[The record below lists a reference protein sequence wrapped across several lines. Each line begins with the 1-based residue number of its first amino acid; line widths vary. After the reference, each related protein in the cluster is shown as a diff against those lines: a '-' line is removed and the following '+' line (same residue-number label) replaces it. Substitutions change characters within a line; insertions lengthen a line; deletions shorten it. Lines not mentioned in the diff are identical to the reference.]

1 MSQTLKITTQGAKTP
16 ANVGERKDLRAQGR
30 ETTVNNKAPLTAKV
44 PLPKQSS
51 GPPDLLAIQFGSS
64 LDDASGKMVSTG
76 GMEWLMR
83 RDDAGRWVWKYQPMG
98 NKQRDEL
105 GGLRWRF
112 TSPTNAD
119 FATETRL
126 VTDPSTVTHPPKS
139 GTPCSDCYTFGN
151 PERSADGSYWVV
163 GWSTDDTGD
172 HAAIFRSLSPGPT
185 HLERRW
191 LPLTRGALPPARRA
205 AAAAGHPWRWMP
217 RWYLAMLV
225 LSLVLAVPALL
236 PPLPSV
242 AQTESVEGRLSSDKP
257 LSPGDYDALGITSIA
272 LGLSR
277 FLRNEKTLPPLTIA
291 VNGEWGSGKSSL
303 MNLLRCDLESYG
315 MFPVWFNAW
324 HHQKEEH
331 LLAALLQTL
340 RVEAVPPLWN
350 LLGVPFRLRLLSY
363 RLRRRWPVL
372 VAVSALVV
380 FLVVLDYRVRI
391 DDQTDLFLWLTSQIL
406 PSFSGKPSTPV
417 STVPVQGGLVA
428 LLAGIGI
435 LWKGLTAFGANPA
448 SLLAS
453 VAQGN
458 KIKDLE
464 AQTSFRQKFAEEF
477 RDFTRALGPRRPLTI
492 FIDDLDRCL
501 PTNVRDVLEAVNFL
515 VSSGDCFVVLGMDRL
530 QVQRAVG
537 LSFKEVADEI
547 VREPESKAKDNT
559 QASPMGGSSEAS
571 QMSPQEVAN
580 RNGDPPKS
588 EVSHFSEIDD
598 KEQSRQNRADFAQK
612 YLEKLINLEV
622 RIPMAADDETKKRLF
637 EKAPHPE
644 PVSWRET
651 ALQVS
656 LTGLQ
661 WAVPVALAIL
671 LVIGG
676 YQLSRSLAAVAEE
689 SMKSSRLSSA
699 PAPTVTAGTNVSS
712 IAPSAKL
719 EVATESQDLNNKP
732 ANVRS
737 NPSELSTTDGTPV
750 NPIGGLAPK
759 YTAGRDAWP
768 ARWIL
773 CVPFYFVGI
782 CLLLVANVALT
793 TRPGVVTKDS
803 QPFTDA
809 LEQVWYPVVLA
820 KQSTPRAAK
829 RFVNRVRYLAMRQR
843 GFHEQASMWERVLYP
858 QRLREPAGAVDPSA
872 VPEPLLVAMAAIEQL
887 EPSLI
892 YDKKAFDGIVSTN
905 GKPPDQHE
913 RNDSSRIDM
922 KLVEQ
927 ARSKHQEDF
936 RQAPSDWNSLP
947 TYRARF
953 VSIWPR
959 TDPTKPATT
968 PVQEAS
974 TVGGNHDKLGVRTL
988 S

>member
-1 MSQTLKITTQGAKTP
+1 
-16 ANVGERKDLRAQGR
+16 
-30 ETTVNNKAPLTAKV
+30 
-44 PLPKQSS
+44 
-51 GPPDLLAIQFGSS
+51 
-64 LDDASGKMVSTG
+64 
-76 GMEWLMR
+76 
-83 RDDAGRWVWKYQPMG
+83 
-98 NKQRDEL
+98 
-105 GGLRWRF
+105 
-112 TSPTNAD
+112 
-119 FATETRL
+119 
-126 VTDPSTVTHPPKS
+126 
-139 GTPCSDCYTFGN
+139 
-151 PERSADGSYWVV
+151 
-163 GWSTDDTGD
+163 
-172 HAAIFRSLSPGPT
+172 
-185 HLERRW
+185 
-191 LPLTRGALPPARRA
+191 
-205 AAAAGHPWRWMP
+205 
-217 RWYLAMLV
+217 
-225 LSLVLAVPALL
+225 
-236 PPLPSV
+236 
-242 AQTESVEGRLSSDKP
+242 
-257 LSPGDYDALGITSIA
+257 
-272 LGLSR
+272 
-277 FLRNEKTLPPLTIA
+277 
-291 VNGEWGSGKSSL
+291 
-303 MNLLRCDLESYG
+303 
-315 MFPVWFNAW
+315 
-324 HHQKEEH
+324 
-331 LLAALLQTL
+331 L
-340 RVEAVPPLWN
+340 RVEAVPPFWN

-380 FLVVLDYRVRI
+380 FLVVLDYRVRV

-417 STVPVQGGLVA
+417 SSVPVQGGLVA
-428 LLAGIGI
+428 LLTGIGI

-515 VSSGDCFVVLGMDRL
+515 ISSGDCFVVLGMDRL

-537 LSFKEVADEI
+537 LSFKDVADEV
-547 VREPESKAKDNT
+547 VREPESKAKGNP
-559 QASPMGGSSEAS
+559 QASSMGTSSEAS
-571 QMSPQEVAN
+571 QRSPQEAAN
-580 RNGDPPKS
+580 RNGDSRNS
-588 EVSHFSEIDD
+588 EVSRSSEIDD

-637 EKAPHPE
+637 EKAPHPD

-651 ALQVS
+651 ALQVT

-676 YQLSRSLAAVAEE
+676 YQLSRTLAAVAEE
-689 SMKSSRLSSA
+689 SMKSSRISSS
-699 PAPTVTAGTNVSS
+699 PRPTVTAGINVSS
-712 IAPSAKL
+712 IALGAKP
-719 EVATESQDLNNKP
+719 EVATESQGNNKTR
-732 ANVRS
+732 NVRS
-737 NPSELSTTDGTPV
+737 NPSQFSNIDGTTV
-750 NPIGGLAPK
+750 NPIGGPPPT

-773 CVPFYFVGI
+773 SVPFYFVGI

-820 KQSTPRAAK
+820 KQSTPRSAK

-843 GFHEQASMWERVLYP
+843 AFHDQASTWERALYP
-858 QRLREPAGAVDPSA
+858 QRLREPGGAVDPRA
-872 VPEPLLVAMAAIEQL
+872 IPEPLLVAMAAIEQL

-892 YDKKAFDGIVSTN
+892 YNKKAFDGMVSTN
-905 GKPPDQHE
+905 AKQPEQHE
-913 RNDSSRIDM
+913 RNGSNRIDM

-927 ARSKHQEDF
+927 ARRKHQEDF

-947 TYRARF
+947 IYRTRF
-953 VSIWPR
+953 ISIWPR
-959 TDPTKPATT
+959 TDPWEPATT
-968 PVQEAS
+968 SDQEAS
-974 TVGGNHDKLGVRTL
+974 TRTEL
-988 S
+988 RPSK